1 MILVDTS
8 VWIDHL
14 RGYEPELAYALD
26 SDNVVMHTLVIGELV
41 CGYVPNRFQQLAAWN
56 RIPRVKELPND
67 DVLSQIESRKFM
79 ETGIGFVDAHVL
91 CACLDSKG
99 TLLWSRDKKL
109 RKLAQKFGVAY
120 SERT

>member
-14 RGYEPELAYALD
+14 RSYVPELAYALD
-26 SDNVVMHTLVIGELV
+26 SDNVVMHTMVIGELV
-41 CGYVPNRFQQLAAWN
+41 CGSVPNRIQQLAAWKT
-56 RIPRVKELPND
+56 IPRVKELRNE
-67 DVLSQIESRKFM
+67 DVLSRIESRKIM

-91 CACLDSKG
+91 FACMDSKG
-99 TLLWSRDKKL
+99 TLLWTRDKSL
-109 RKLAQKFGVAY
+109 RRVAERFGIAY